1 MHVCIESMYV
11 HEYGL
16 VFFPLRIKQWV
27 VCEVIVSQGHLAFG
41 SMYVHD
47 FGNTYDERSG
57 RG

>member
-1 MHVCIESMYV
+1 MYV

-27 VCEVIVSQGHLAFG
+27 VCEVIVSQGPLAFG